1 MESKR
6 SEIKVGIAVLLSLV
20 ILVGGV
26 MWGKG
31 YRLRTARYGIEVV
44 FDNVAGLEPGCNVL
58 ANGVMKGRVTKI
70 VLREGHVMV
79 RAAVDKNVTLYSD
92 YRVTIESP
100 TVMAGKVL
108 ALYPGSKL
116 PPADV
121 SKPLRGEPPLGMGEA
136 VTIFQNISEDFSTAL
151 HNLNTLMVSLNVI
164 VGDTMNQQNVA
175 GLLSN
180 AEGTARTTKEWLS
193 ENRDDLTDI
202 VTRLKTTLDAT
213 ELLVH
218 TTEAR
223 LAATLDGVD
232 STTAQISDLTASL
245 RAIADEIQREDGTVG
260 KLLRDDGLYTRLNR
274 TLAELDSLAKSI
286 RTKGLRHRITFF

>member
-6 SEIKVGIAVLLSLV
+6 SEIKVGIAVLVSLV
-20 ILVGGV
+20 ILVVGV

-31 YRLRTARYGIEVV
+31 FRLRSARYGIEVI
-44 FDNVAGLEPGCNVL
+44 FDNVAGLETGCNVL
-58 ANGVMKGRVTKI
+58 ANGVIKGRVTNI
-70 VLREGHVMV
+70 LLREGHVMV
-79 RAAVDKNVTLYSD
+79 RAAVDKNVMLYSD

-151 HNLNTLMVSLNVI
+151 HNLNTLMVNLNVI
-164 VGDTMNQQNVA
+164 VGDTVNQRNVS
-175 GLLSN
+175 GLLSD
-180 AEGTARTTKEWLS
+180 AGGAARTTDQWLS
-193 ENRDDLTDI
+193 ENRDELTDI

-223 LAATLDGVD
+223 LNATLNGVD
-232 STTAQISDLTASL
+232 STTAQISALTASL
-245 RAIADEIQREDGTVG
+245 RAIADQINREDGTVG
-260 KLLRDDGLYTRLNR
+260 KLLRDDELYVRLNR
-274 TLAELDSLAKSI
+274 TLAELDSLAKSV

>member
-1 MESKR
+1 VESKR
-6 SEIKVGIAVLLSLV
+6 SEIKVGIAVLVSLV
-20 ILVGGV
+20 ILVVGV

-31 YRLRTARYGIEVV
+31 FRLRSARYGIEVI
-44 FDNVAGLEPGCNVL
+44 FDNVAGLETGCNVL
-58 ANGVMKGRVTKI
+58 ANGVIKGRVTKI
-70 VLREGHVMV
+70 LLREGHVMV
-79 RAAVDKNVTLYSD
+79 RAAVDKNVMLYSD

-151 HNLNTLMVSLNVI
+151 HNLNTLMVNLNVI

-175 GLLSN
+175 GLLSDVG
-180 AEGTARTTKEWLS
+180 GTAHTTNQWLS
-193 ENRDDLTDI
+193 ENRDELTDI

-223 LAATLDGVD
+223 LNATLNGVD
-232 STTAQISDLTASL
+232 STTAEISALTASL
-245 RAIADEIQREDGTVG
+245 RVIADQINREDGTVG
-260 KLLRDDGLYTRLNR
+260 KLLRDDELYVRLNR

>member
-1 MESKR
+1 VESKR
-6 SEIKVGIAVLLSLV
+6 SEIKVGIAVLVSLV
-20 ILVGGV
+20 ILVVGI

-31 YRLRTARYGIEVV
+31 YRLRTARYDIEVI
-44 FDNVAGLEPGCNVL
+44 FENVAGLESGCNVL
-58 ANGVMKGRVTKI
+58 ANGVIKGRVTKI
-70 VLREGHVMV
+70 VLREGHVLV
-79 RAAVDKNVTLYSD
+79 HAAVDKNVTLYSD

-121 SKPLRGEPPLGMGEA
+121 SKPMRGEPPLGMGEA
-136 VTIFQNISEDFSTAL
+136 VTIFQNISADFSTAL

-180 AEGTARTTKEWLS
+180 AEGTARTTHEWLS

-274 TLAELDSLAKSI
+274 TLAELDSLAKSV

>member
-1 MESKR
+1 MDSKR
-6 SEIKVGIAVLLSLV
+6 SEIKVGIAVLVSLV
-20 ILVGGV
+20 ILVVGV

-31 YRLRTARYGIEVV
+31 YRLRSARYGIEVI
-44 FDNVAGLEPGCNVL
+44 FENVAGLETGCNVL
-58 ANGVMKGRVTKI
+58 ANGVIKGRVTKI

-151 HNLNTLMVSLNVI
+151 HNLNTLMVNLNVI
-164 VGDTMNQQNVA
+164 VGDTVNQQNVA
-175 GLLSN
+175 GLLSD
-180 AEGTARTTKEWLS
+180 AGGTARTTNEWLNQ
-193 ENRDDLTDI
+193 NREDLTDI
-202 VTRLKTTLDAT
+202 VSRLKTTLDAT

-223 LAATLDGVD
+223 LNATLDGVD
-232 STTAQISDLTASL
+232 STTAQISALTASL
-245 RAIADEIQREDGTVG
+245 RAIADQINREDGTVG
-260 KLLRDDGLYTRLNR
+260 KLLRDDELYVRLNR
-274 TLAELDSLAKSI
+274 TLAELDSLAKSV

>member
-1 MESKR
+1 VDSKR
-6 SEIKVGIAVLLSLV
+6 SEIKVGIAVLVSLV
-20 ILVGGV
+20 ILVVGV

-31 YRLRTARYGIEVV
+31 YRLRSARYGIEVI
-44 FDNVAGLEPGCNVL
+44 FENVAGLETGCNVL
-58 ANGVMKGRVTKI
+58 ANGVIKGRVTKI

-151 HNLNTLMVSLNVI
+151 HNLNTLMVNLNVI
-164 VGDTMNQQNVA
+164 VGDTVNQQNVA
-175 GLLSN
+175 GLLSD
-180 AEGTARTTKEWLS
+180 AGGTARTTNEWLNQ
-193 ENRDDLTDI
+193 NREDLTDI
-202 VTRLKTTLDAT
+202 VSRLKTTLDAT

-223 LAATLDGVD
+223 LNATLDGVD
-232 STTAQISDLTASL
+232 STTAQISALTASL
-245 RAIADEIQREDGTVG
+245 RAIADQINREDGTVG
-260 KLLRDDGLYTRLNR
+260 KLLRDDELYVRLNR
-274 TLAELDSLAKSI
+274 TLAELDSLAKSV

>member
-20 ILVGGV
+20 ILVVGI

-31 YRLRTARYGIEVV
+31 FRLRTARYNIEAI
-44 FDNVAGLEPGCNVL
+44 FENVAGLESGCNVL
-58 ANGVMKGRVTKI
+58 ANGVIKGRVTKI
-70 VLREGHVMV
+70 VLREGHVLV

-175 GLLSN
+175 GLLGN
-180 AEGTARTTKEWLS
+180 AEGTVRTTKEWLS